1 MFGVIQMELTPIQ
14 REILT
19 SLVTLYREKN
29 QAVKGE
35 EIAEMISRSPGTVRN
50 QMQSLKALRLVEGVP
65 GPKGG
70 YKTTSGT
77 YEVLQIRERGDEIT
91 VPITRN
97 GRLVEGVTALDISF
111 TSVRHP
117 DLCNGVVRV
126 IGDVREF
133 DIGDWIQV
141 GPTPVNKLILSGVV
155 TGRGDTENAIVFSVE
170 EMLSL
175 PKRPVREY
183 VKRDIISVGL
193 NATVQ
198 EASRV
203 MVRHNIH
210 GVLVKNKD
218 KVVGIVTFMDIGR
231 AFASGKI
238 TVKVRDIMSKDI
250 VSIQADEPFYEAV
263 KLFNR
268 KNVGRIMVIDDDKPI
283 GVVSKTDVLHA
294 LALF

>member
-1 MFGVIQMELTPIQ
+1 MELTPIQ
-14 REILT
+14 KEILT
-19 SLVTLYREKN
+19 SLVTLYHEKKH
-29 QAVKGE
+29 AVKGE
-35 EIAEMISRSPGTVRN
+35 AIAEMISRNPGTVRN

-77 YEVLQIRERGDEIT
+77 YEVLRIGEYDGAIT
-91 VPITRN
+91 VPIWRN

-117 DLCNGVVRV
+117 DLCNGVVRA
-126 IGDVREF
+126 IGDVRGF
-133 DIGDWIQV
+133 DIGDKIQV
-141 GPTPVNKLILSGVV
+141 GPTPVNKLRISGMVA
-155 TGRGDTENAIVFSVE
+155 GRDDTENAIIFTVE

-175 PKRPVREY
+175 PKRSVKEY
-183 VKRDIISVGL
+183 VKRSVIRVGL
-193 NATVQ
+193 NVSIQ

-210 GVLVKNKD
+210 GVMVENRGEI
-218 KVVGIVTFMDIGR
+218 VGIVTFMDIGK

-238 TVKVRDIMSKDI
+238 GVKVRDIMSKDI
-250 VSIQADEPFYEAV
+250 VSIQANKPFYEIV
-263 KLFNR
+263 ELFNK
-268 KNVGRIMVIDDDKPI
+268 KNVGRIMVTEAGRPI

-294 LALF
+294 LTLCNS